1 MKNKRFD
8 LQTEISISTTL
19 KGKRA
24 EKDVTT
30 KGCAV
35 VRDFGS
41 SGQESKRSFMTMLVL
56 SINTKKKL
64 LPLGAN

>member
-41 SGQESKRSFMTMLVL
+41 SGQESKRSFMPMLVL
-56 SINTKKKL
+56 SINTKKNL